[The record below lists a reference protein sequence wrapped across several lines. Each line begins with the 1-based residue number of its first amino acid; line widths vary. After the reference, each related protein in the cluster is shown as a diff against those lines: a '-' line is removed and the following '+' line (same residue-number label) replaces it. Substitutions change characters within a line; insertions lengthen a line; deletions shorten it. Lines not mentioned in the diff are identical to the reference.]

1 MKFGKRL
8 RDQEEGTLPGW
19 RGKFL
24 RYKEL
29 KKRLKTI
36 SSESP
41 ERELEGAEHPL
52 DLCDGSSD
60 SIVRRAL
67 LSGPSED
74 PFVQLLLSELDRFN
88 DFFADKEEEFVIR
101 MHTIKQRIAN
111 EVPQRSAPDGTLQ
124 GFLLD
129 AADSAGVNC
138 IRRAIVALHGEMV
151 LLENY
156 SSLNYM
162 GLVKIVKKHDKR
174 TSHPLRPFLRTVLQ
188 QPFCTTELLSQLI
201 SECEVLLQQLLPP
214 SEQSSCNHPVIP
226 LHQDIPSAALQPS
239 SPPLPTVVSA
249 AEESPVA
256 PAGSP
261 EEAAAADFVSDDTD
275 SVAMVYRSA
284 CSALRALIE
293 IRSSSKTPHPIMLAA
308 QQAALSP
315 AVHSASVSEEPLLP
329 QASQSN
335 RGDAQGD
342 AEVMGSGGESSCSTE
357 RGSALVTLEKA
368 AGVHRGLERELDV
381 GSREQFQTVGQS

>member
-8 RDQEEGTLPGW
+8 RDQEEDTLPEW

-36 SSESP
+36 SIESP
-41 ERELEGAEHPL
+41 ERELEGAEQPL
-52 DLCDGSSD
+52 DLCDESSD
-60 SIVRRAL
+60 IVRRAL
-67 LSGPSED
+67 FSGSSED

-101 MHTIKQRIAN
+101 MHTIKQWIAN
-111 EVPQRSAPDGTLQ
+111 EVPRRSASDGTVQ

-129 AADSAGVNC
+129 AADSAGVNS

-214 SEQSSCNHPVIP
+214 SEQSSCNHPVVT
-226 LHQDIPSAALQPS
+226 LHQDVPSAA
-239 SPPLPTVVSA
+239 
-249 AEESPVA
+249 AEELELTPTRSA
-256 PAGSP
+256 GMPAAV
-261 EEAAAADFVSDDTD
+261 EFDSDDNDT
-275 SVAMVYRSA
+275 VAMVYRSA

-308 QQAALSP
+308 QQGALSP
-315 AVHSASVSEEPLLP
+315 AVHSPSVPAQPLQP

-335 RGDAQGD
+335 RGDAHGGAD
-342 AEVMGSGGESSCSTE
+342 VMGSGGESSCSTE
-357 RGSALVTLEKA
+357 RGSALVMLEKTS
-368 AGVHRGLERELDV
+368 GVHRGLESELV
-381 GSREQFQTVGQS
+381 AESKQQAQTVGQS

>member
-8 RDQEEGTLPGW
+8 RDQEEDTLPEW

-36 SSESP
+36 SAESP
-41 ERELEGAEHPL
+41 ERELEGAEQPL
-52 DLCDGSSD
+52 DLCDESSD
-60 SIVRRAL
+60 IVRRAL
-67 LSGPSED
+67 FSGSSED

-101 MHTIKQRIAN
+101 MHTIKQRIAS
-111 EVPQRSAPDGTLQ
+111 EVPRRSASDGTVQ
-124 GFLLD
+124 EFLLD
-129 AADSAGVNC
+129 NADSAGVNS

-214 SEQSSCNHPVIP
+214 SEQSSCNHPVVT
-226 LHQDIPSAALQPS
+226 LHQDVPSAAAEEVEVTPARE
-239 SPPLPTVVSA
+239 PAA
-249 AEESPVA
+249 AEF
-256 PAGSP
+256 
-261 EEAAAADFVSDDTD
+261 DSDDNDT
-275 SVAMVYRSA
+275 VAMVYRSA

-308 QQAALSP
+308 QQGALSP
-315 AVHSASVSEEPLLP
+315 AVHSPSVPAEPLQP

-335 RGDAQGD
+335 RGDAQGE

-357 RGSALVTLEKA
+357 RGSAQVMLENT
-368 AGVHRGLERELDV
+368 AGVHRGLERELDS
-381 GSREQFQTVGQS
+381 GSKEQAQTVGQS

>member
-8 RDQEEGTLPGW
+8 RDQEEDTLPEW

-36 SSESP
+36 STESP
-41 ERELEGAEHPL
+41 ERELEGAEQPL
-52 DLCDGSSD
+52 DLCDESSD
-60 SIVRRAL
+60 IVRRAL
-67 LSGPSED
+67 FSGSSED

-101 MHTIKQRIAN
+101 MHTIKQRIAS
-111 EVPQRSAPDGTLQ
+111 EVPRRSASDGTVQ

-129 AADSAGVNC
+129 NADSAGVNS

-214 SEQSSCNHPVIP
+214 SEQSSCNHPVVT
-226 LHQDIPSAALQPS
+226 LHQDVPSAAAEEVEVT
-239 SPPLPTVVSA
+239 PTREPAA
-249 AEESPVA
+249 AEF
-256 PAGSP
+256 
-261 EEAAAADFVSDDTD
+261 DSDDNDT
-275 SVAMVYRSA
+275 VAMVYRSA

-308 QQAALSP
+308 QQGALSP
-315 AVHSASVSEEPLLP
+315 AVHSPSVPAEPLQP

-335 RGDAQGD
+335 RGDAQGE

-357 RGSALVTLEKA
+357 RGSALVMLEKT
-368 AGVHRGLERELDV
+368 AGVHRGLERELDS
-381 GSREQFQTVGQS
+381 GSKEQAQTVGQS

>member
-8 RDQEEGTLPGW
+8 RDQEEDTLPEW

-36 SSESP
+36 SAESP
-41 ERELEGAEHPL
+41 ERELEGAEQPL
-52 DLCDGSSD
+52 DLCDESSD
-60 SIVRRAL
+60 IVRRAL
-67 LSGPSED
+67 FSGSSED

-101 MHTIKQRIAN
+101 MHTIKQRIAS
-111 EVPQRSAPDGTLQ
+111 EVPRRSASDGTVQ
-124 GFLLD
+124 EFLLD
-129 AADSAGVNC
+129 NADSAGVNS

-214 SEQSSCNHPVIP
+214 SEQSYVNVFASSTVVCVTCAACNHPVVT
-226 LHQDIPSAALQPS
+226 LHQDV
-239 SPPLPTVVSA
+239 PTAA
-249 AEESPVA
+249 AEEVEVT
-256 PAGSP
+256 PAREP
-261 EEAAAADFVSDDTD
+261 AAAEFDSDDNDT
-275 SVAMVYRSA
+275 VAMVYRSA

-308 QQAALSP
+308 QQGALSP
-315 AVHSASVSEEPLLP
+315 AVHSPSVPAEPLQP

-335 RGDAQGD
+335 RGDAQGE

-357 RGSALVTLEKA
+357 RGSAQVMLENT
-368 AGVHRGLERELDV
+368 AGVHRGLERELDL
-381 GSREQFQTVGQS
+381 GSKEQAQTVGQS

>member
-8 RDQEEGTLPGW
+8 RDQEEDTLPEW

-36 SSESP
+36 SAESP
-41 ERELEGAEHPL
+41 ERELEGAEQPL
-52 DLCDGSSD
+52 DLCDESSD
-60 SIVRRAL
+60 IVRRAL
-67 LSGPSED
+67 FSGSSED

-101 MHTIKQRIAN
+101 MHTIKQRIAS
-111 EVPQRSAPDGTLQ
+111 E
-124 GFLLD
+124 
-129 AADSAGVNC
+129 
-138 IRRAIVALHGEMV
+138 V

-214 SEQSSCNHPVIP
+214 SEQSYVNVFASSTVVCVTCAACNHPVVT
-226 LHQDIPSAALQPS
+226 LHQDV
-239 SPPLPTVVSA
+239 PTAA
-249 AEESPVA
+249 AEEVEVT
-256 PAGSP
+256 PAREP
-261 EEAAAADFVSDDTD
+261 AAAEFDSDDNDT
-275 SVAMVYRSA
+275 VAMVYRSA

-308 QQAALSP
+308 QQGALSP
-315 AVHSASVSEEPLLP
+315 AVHSPSVPAEPLQP

-335 RGDAQGD
+335 RGDAQGE

-357 RGSALVTLEKA
+357 RGSAQVMLENT
-368 AGVHRGLERELDV
+368 AGVHRGLERELDS
-381 GSREQFQTVGQS
+381 GSKEQAQTVGQS

>member
-8 RDQEEGTLPGW
+8 RDQEEDTLPEW

-36 SSESP
+36 SAESP
-41 ERELEGAEHPL
+41 ERELEGAEQPL
-52 DLCDGSSD
+52 DLCDESSD
-60 SIVRRAL
+60 IVRRAL
-67 LSGPSED
+67 FSGSSED

-101 MHTIKQRIAN
+101 MHTIKQRIAS
-111 EVPQRSAPDGTLQ
+111 EVPRRSASDGTVQ
-124 GFLLD
+124 EFLLD
-129 AADSAGVNC
+129 NADSAGVNS

-214 SEQSSCNHPVIP
+214 SEQSFT
-226 LHQDIPSAALQPS
+226 LHQDV
-239 SPPLPTVVSA
+239 PTAA
-249 AEESPVA
+249 AEEVEVT
-256 PAGSP
+256 PAREP
-261 EEAAAADFVSDDTD
+261 AAAEFDSDDNDT
-275 SVAMVYRSA
+275 VAMVYRSA

-308 QQAALSP
+308 QQGALSP
-315 AVHSASVSEEPLLP
+315 AVHSPSVPAEPLQP

-335 RGDAQGD
+335 RGDAQGE

-357 RGSALVTLEKA
+357 RGSAQVMLENT
-368 AGVHRGLERELDV
+368 AGVHRGLERELDL
-381 GSREQFQTVGQS
+381 GSKEQAQTVGQS

>member
-8 RDQEEGTLPGW
+8 RDQEEGTLPEW

-36 SSESP
+36 PTESP
-41 ERELEGAEHPL
+41 ERELEGAEQPL
-52 DLCDGSSD
+52 DLCDESSD
-60 SIVRRAL
+60 IVRRAL
-67 LSGPSED
+67 FSGSSED

-101 MHTIKQRIAN
+101 MHNIKQRIAN
-111 EVPQRSAPDGTLQ
+111 EVPQTSPVQ

-129 AADSAGVNC
+129 AADSAGVNS

-214 SEQSSCNHPVIP
+214 SEQSSCDHPVVT
-226 LHQDIPSAALQPS
+226 LHQDVPS
-239 SPPLPTVVSA
+239 VA
-249 AEESPVA
+249 AEELWVSPTRE
-256 PAGSP
+256 P
-261 EEAAAADFVSDDTD
+261 AAAEFDSDDNDT
-275 SVAMVYRSA
+275 VAMVYRSA

-308 QQAALSP
+308 AQQGALSP
-315 AVHSASVSEEPLLP
+315 AVLSPTVPAEPLQP
-329 QASQSN
+329 EASQSN
-335 RGDAQGD
+335 RGDAQGEAD
-342 AEVMGSGGESSCSTE
+342 VMGSGGESSCSTE
-357 RGSALVTLEKA
+357 RGSALVMLEKT
-368 AGVHRGLERELDV
+368 AGVHRGLQRELDA
-381 GSREQFQTVGQS
+381 GSKEQALTVGQS